1 MPKTLPM
8 ILQWDES
15 FDIGSDTLTGVND
28 ADYQPPFT
36 LTAKLNK
43 LTIKVD
49 RPQLSP
55 EDIKKLEAAQSRTTR
70 SARAPGI
77 SGGAGGGADAA
88 PIRVHGDP
96 RQRMAQLP
104 HTRKHPDDDRG
115 LFASGSGEVGICDRE
130 ATPSLIWAFISISI
144 ILAALAVILSPLHVS
159 AQTGKM
165 NATELAKQTQNPVAD
180 LISVPFQNN
189 FNFGVGPRDVT
200 QWVLNIQPVIPIS
213 LNRDW
218 NLITRTIMPIINQ
231 PSPAPGVESAF
242 GLGDINPTLFLSPVG
257 SRSLIWGLGPTFT
270 LPTATDSLL
279 GSGKWSA
286 GPAAVALTMQG
297 PWVVG
302 ALANTQWSFAGW
314 GDKYFAQT
322 LIQPFINY
330 NFAHGWYLSSAPI
343 ITCNWEADSGDQWTV
358 PVGAGGGKVLHLGR
372 LPVNTQLQAYY
383 NVATPDNGPDW
394 QLRFQVQFLFP
405 K

>member
-1 MPKTLPM
+1 M
-8 ILQWDES
+8 QHRFHS
-15 FDIGSDTLTGVND
+15 
-28 ADYQPPFT
+28 
-36 LTAKLNK
+36 
-43 LTIKVD
+43 
-49 RPQLSP
+49 
-55 EDIKKLEAAQSRTTR
+55 KK
-70 SARAPGI
+70 I
-77 SGGAGGGADAA
+77 S
-88 PIRVHGDP
+88 
-96 RQRMAQLP
+96 
-104 HTRKHPDDDRG
+104 
-115 LFASGSGEVGICDRE
+115 
-130 ATPSLIWAFISISI
+130 AFISIFI
-144 ILAALAVILSPLHVS
+144 ILAAVAATLSPLHVF
-159 AQTGKM
+159 AQTGKTDA
-165 NATELAKQTQNPVAD
+165 ATELAKQTQNPVAD

-189 FNFGVGPRDVT
+189 FNFGIGPRDVT

-257 SRSLIWGLGPTFT
+257 SPSLIWGVGPTFT

-330 NFAHGWYLSSAPI
+330 NFAHGWYLNSAPI

-358 PVGAGGGKVLHLGR
+358 PLGAGGGKVLHLGR